1 MSEKQNMLES
11 RPYNAAHPELKQER
25 LRARKLL
32 WQLNRSNPE
41 DEAERTQILH
51 ELLPNAAQDLH
62 LEPPFFCDYGTQ
74 IYTGK
79 NVFINFNCTIL
90 DCAKVEIGDHTL
102 IGPNVQIYT
111 ATHPLLP
118 HKRLEGLESAQK
130 VRIGKNVWLGGGC
143 IILPG
148 VWIGDNAIVAAG
160 AVVTRD
166 VGEGTVVA
174 GSPAKVIRHFL
185 V

>member
-11 RPYNAAHPELKQER
+11 RPYNAADTELKQER

-32 WQLNRSNPE
+32 WQLNQSSPE
-41 DEAERTQILH
+41 DEAKRTQIVQ
-51 ELLPNAAQDLH
+51 ELLPHCAQDLH
-62 LEPPFFCDYGTQ
+62 LEPPFFCDYGTH
-74 IYTGK
+74 IRAGK

-90 DCAKVEIGDHTL
+90 DCAEVEIGDNTL

-118 HKRLEGLESAQK
+118 QKRLEGLESAKK
-130 VRIGKNVWLGGGC
+130 VRIGKNVWLGGGS

-148 VWIGDNAIVAAG
+148 VWIDDNAIVAAG

-166 VGEGTVVA
+166 VGAGTVVA
-174 GSPAKVIRHFL
+174 GSPAKVIRRFL

>member
-11 RPYNAAHPELKQER
+11 RPYNAADPELVQER
-25 LRARKLL
+25 NKARELIKKLNFTSPQEGDLRA
-32 WQLNRSNPE
+32 QL
-41 DEAERTQILH
+41 QK
-51 ELLPNAAQDLH
+51 ELLPNAAEDLH
-62 LEPPFFCDYGTQ
+62 IEYPFYCDYGTQ

-90 DCAKVEIGDHTL
+90 DCAQVEIGDNTL
-102 IGPNVQIYT
+102 IGPSVQIYT
-111 ATHPLLP
+111 GTHPLLP
-118 HKRLEGLESAQK
+118 QKRLEGLESAKK

-148 VWIGDNAIVAAG
+148 VWVGDNAVVAAG

-166 VGEGTVVA
+166 VAPGTVVA
-174 GSPAKVIRHFL
+174 GSPAKVIRRFL

>member
-11 RPYNAAHPELKQER
+11 RPYNAADPELTKER
-25 LRARKLL
+25 NRARGLLKRLNQTGPEEAELRAQLL
-32 WQLNRSNPE
+32 R
-41 DEAERTQILH
+41 
-51 ELLPNAAQDLH
+51 ELLPGAAADIH
-62 LEPPFFCDYGTQ
+62 IEPPFFCDYGSQ
-74 IYTGK
+74 IHTGQ

-90 DCAKVEIGDHTL
+90 DCSEVEIGDGTL

-111 ATHPLLP
+111 ATHPLQP
-118 HKRLEGLESAQK
+118 QKRLEGLESAKK

-148 VWIGDNAIVAAG
+148 VWVGDNAVVGAG

-166 VGEGTVVA
+166 VAPGTVVA
-174 GSPAKVIRHFL
+174 GSPAKVIRRFL

>member
-11 RPYNAAHPELKQER
+11 RPYNAADPELVQER
-25 LRARKLL
+25 NRARELLKQLNFISPQDGELRARLQK
-32 WQLNRSNPE
+32 
-41 DEAERTQILH
+41 
-51 ELLPNAAQDLH
+51 ELLPNAAEDLH
-62 LEPPFFCDYGTQ
+62 IEYPFFCDYGAQ

-90 DCAKVEIGDHTL
+90 DCAPVEIGDNTL
-102 IGPNVQIYT
+102 IGPSVQIYT
-111 ATHPLLP
+111 ATHPLMP
-118 HKRLEGLESAQK
+118 QKRLEGLESAQK

-148 VWIGDNAIVAAG
+148 VWVGDNAVVAAG

-166 VGEGTVVA
+166 VAPGTVVA
-174 GSPAKVIRHFL
+174 GSPAKVIRRFL